1 MKYKTT
7 RRAIMNGFNTVI
19 YCGYCDLQTLL
30 TYENPAAYTVRREGW
45 GADVYDLGGG
55 VALVTGY
62 APFGSVR
69 IPYDT
74 CKEYEKKAAAIIAAR
89 GVDVRAE
96 LGKLAAALASEA
108 VTK

>member
-7 RRAIMNGFNTVI
+7 QKEVMNGFNTVI

-45 GADVYDLGGG
+45 GADIYHLGGG

-69 IPYDT
+69 IPCNT

-89 GVDVRAE
+89 GKNSR
-96 LGKLAAALASEA
+96 LALQRMIEKMLKEIC
-108 VTK
+108 V